1 MFTSAQLLLPAKALI
16 PGSCVSILISPF
28 FPFLPAFPQR
38 NMLFHANVCLEY
50 SSYLTW
56 DFTPVS

>member
-50 SSYLTW
+50 SSYLT
-56 DFTPVS
+56 